1 MAARGL
7 RGLVTA
13 DRGARNLAVRFTAY
27 AGDRMR
33 RVGHVSVECGMD
45 FAKLGKFGRVTVSRA
60 VGAKL

>member
-1 MAARGL
+1 
-7 RGLVTA
+7 
-13 DRGARNLAVRFTAY
+13 
-27 AGDRMR
+27 MR